1 MKGIILAGGNGTRLH
16 PMTYAVSKQLMPIY
30 DKPMIYYP
38 LSTLMLAG
46 IRDIL
51 IITTPHD
58 AHAFKTLL
66 GDGTRYGV
74 RLSWITQEKPGGL
87 AQAFLLGER
96 FIADNPVCLILGDN
110 IFYGADLSIKL
121 QEAIKKPKGAK
132 VFAYEVANPGEYG
145 VVTFDETLKVIHLEE
160 KPQNPQSNWAVTGLY
175 FYDNSI
181 VTKAKSLKP
190 SKRNELEIT
199 DINHLYLQE
208 GSLSATRMGRGY
220 TWLDTGRPDDLHEA
234 ASFVRTIQHRTGM
247 LVGSPEEVAY
257 RKGWKISPLKGKSQ
271 YYKTLKKVIGS

>member
-66 GDGTRYGV
+66 GDGARYGV

-87 AQAFLLGER
+87 AQAFLLGES

-121 QEAIKKPKGAK
+121 QEAIKRTKGAK
-132 VFAYEVANPGEYG
+132 VFAYEVADPSEYG

-160 KPQNPQSNWAVTGLY
+160 KPKKPQSNWAVTGLY
-175 FYDNSI
+175 FYDNSV
-181 VTKAKSLKP
+181 VTKARSLKP
-190 SKRNELEIT
+190 SKRDELEIT

-208 GSLSATRMGRGY
+208 GNLSATRMGRGY